1 MYIYIYIQ
9 LYIYTYVA
17 WSNHTILTMAHQ
29 FFRSASCPLSA
40 GGFQSE
46 GFGGAAGGLCSPVQ
60 ELSVKSGG
68 AHGVCLKMGYP
79 LVMTNSLPW
88 YRWPIYRWFIY
99 QKWWFSIAM
108 LNNQRVHCI
117 NWLSVQVCYP
127 HLYSILG
134 ISFSHV
140 SMACIDWFPIHKHH
154 ISAQPKISFSD
165 VWPPN
170 SKVISG
176 T

>member
-1 MYIYIYIQ
+1 MRQIFEVHHGADPMHKGHSGLNQVLLVEPYH
-9 LYIYTYVA
+9 LKFA
-17 WSNHTILTMAHQ
+17 WAFADVPSSTTSN
-29 FFRSASCPLSA
+29 
-40 GGFQSE
+40 
-46 GFGGAAGGLCSPVQ
+46 
-60 ELSVKSGG
+60 
-68 AHGVCLKMGYP
+68 YP